1 MISQPVKTVKA
12 ASEFVKSNEKMRK
25 ANVIGG
31 NLPAHEEANRKATEV
46 SDKETAAALSAV
58 REQYKRVRVKEHPD
72 GSVHV
77 GDTRTQKE
85 IDDTM
90 AANKKGRE
98 SAQPNNGENP

>member
-1 MISQPVKTVKA
+1 MKSQPVKTMKA
-12 ASEFVKSNEKMRK
+12 ALEFGKSYVKMRK

-31 NLPAHEEANRKATEV
+31 NGPAHEEANRKATEV
-46 SDKETAAALSAV
+46 SDKETAEAFSAL
-58 REQYKRVRVKEHPD
+58 REQYKRVRVKENPD